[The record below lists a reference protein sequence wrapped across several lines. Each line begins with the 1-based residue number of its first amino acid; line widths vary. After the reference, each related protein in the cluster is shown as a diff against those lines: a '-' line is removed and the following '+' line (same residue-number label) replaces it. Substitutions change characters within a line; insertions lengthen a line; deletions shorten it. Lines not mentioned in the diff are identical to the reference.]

1 MEDENEAPRII
12 SNYIHVIPLKPHTA
26 RLEIADWQIELES
39 SEESPEQ
46 IVDRIMIF
54 KSALIFNRTL

>member
-1 MEDENEAPRII
+1 MEDINEAPRNI
-12 SNYIHVIPLKPHTA
+12 SKYIHVIPLKPRTA
-26 RLEIADWQIELES
+26 RLEIADWQIEFES

-46 IVDRIMIF
+46 IVDRIMRF